1 MGTGLVQA
9 VPCPPFPF
17 PRPTSAFRLPPSPLK
32 TAFTGTTGLDGT
44 LHTAVTIR
52 LFNATGE
59 SF

>member
-1 MGTGLVQA
+1 VQA
-9 VPCPPFPF
+9 VPRSPVPCLL
-17 PRPTSAFRLPPSPLK
+17 SSVLFRLPPSPLE

-52 LFNATGE
+52 LFNVTGE